1 MCKLKDAIQDIMIQ
15 KIAHIPSFLKNK
27 YILAIIGF
35 MAWMLFFDR
44 DDLITQ
50 YHRFSKLNELKQSSQ
65 VLQQQI
71 EVARNELE
79 SRRLNPRAYE
89 KLAREKYYMK
99 RENED
104 LFVFE
109 E

>member
-1 MCKLKDAIQDIMIQ
+1 MPLKNTLQDNMIQ
-15 KIAHIPSFLKNK
+15 KITHIPSFLKNK

-50 YHRFSKLNELKQSSQ
+50 YHRFSKLSELKESTQ

-71 EVARNELE
+71 EDARKELE
-79 SRRLNPRAYE
+79 SRRLDPKAYE

-99 RENED
+99 RDNED

>member
-1 MCKLKDAIQDIMIQ
+1 MPKKNAFEHNMIQ
-15 KIAHIPSFLKNK
+15 KITQIPSFLKNK

-35 MAWMLFFDR
+35 MAWMVFFDR

-50 YHRFSKLNELKQSSQ
+50 YHRFSKLSELKQSSQ

-71 EVARNELE
+71 EDARKELE
-79 SRRLNPRAYE
+79 SRRLDPKAYE

-99 RENED
+99 RDNED